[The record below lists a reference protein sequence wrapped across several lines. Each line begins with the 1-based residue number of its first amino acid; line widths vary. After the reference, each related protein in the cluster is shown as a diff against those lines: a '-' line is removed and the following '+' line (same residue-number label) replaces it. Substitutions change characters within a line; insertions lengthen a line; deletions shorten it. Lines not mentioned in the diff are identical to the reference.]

1 MYNVYRCQ
9 VHHNIYHTYG
19 DTTNT
24 LTLSIIEYLAAA
36 ENRILTSGNSKGTN
50 NHFYS
55 NGIL

>member
-36 ENRILTSGNSKGTN
+36 ENSEKQNFDIWQFKGN
-50 NHFYS
+50 
-55 NGIL
+55 